1 MPSFSKK
8 SLQQLA
14 TCHKDLQTL
23 FHEVIKYFDC
33 TVIEGFR
40 NQELQDKAFAE
51 GKSKLKW
58 PHGKHN
64 AYPSNAVDVA
74 PYIDNR
80 INWNQAR
87 QFYYFAGFVMA
98 IMERLFLEGKIK
110 HKIRFGGDWDRDNN
124 VTDETF
130 LDLVHFEII
139 L

>member
-51 GKSKLKW
+51 GKSKLQW
-58 PHGKHN
+58 PNGKHN
-64 AYPSNAVDVA
+64 FYPSNAVDVA
-74 PYIDNR
+74 PCINGGID
-80 INWNQAR
+80 WNNAK
-87 QFYYFAGFVMA
+87 QFYFFGGFVLGIA
-98 IMERLFLEGKIK
+98 TQLKAQGKIT
-110 HKIRFGGDWDRDNN
+110 HDIRYGGDWDSDKDINDQSFN
-124 VTDETF
+124 
-130 LDLVHFEII
+130 DLPHFEII